1 MFPILH
7 TDRLDLIE
15 IKQNHLS
22 DLFCLFGDANVV
34 RYYNLL
40 PFQYESEG
48 QRLIDLFQT
57 RFTNQTGIRWGISL
71 KGTSNIIGTIGY
83 NSYTTNHKATIGYDL
98 QTRYWN
104 NGYATEALKKALEY
118 GFQELQLNRIDAEVM
133 QGNIGSEKVLSKL
146 NFKNE
151 GILRDWMYWNEKH
164 YDMTMFSLLKAKSET
179 LKA

>member
-1 MFPILH
+1 MFPALH

-15 IKQNHLS
+15 ITQNHLS
-22 DLFCLFGDANVV
+22 DLFKLFGDAQVV

-40 PFQYESEG
+40 PFQNESEG

-57 RFTNQTGIRWGISL
+57 RFTNQTGIRWGIAL
-71 KGTSNIIGTIGY
+71 KGTNNIIGTIGY

-98 QTRYWN
+98 QTHYWN
-104 NGYATEALKKALEY
+104 KGYATEALQKVIEY
-118 GFQELQLNRIDAEVM
+118 GFEQLHINRIEAEVM
-133 QGNIGSEKVLSKL
+133 QGNIGSEKILNKL

-164 YDMTMFSLLKAKSET
+164 YDMTMFSLLKAD
-179 LKA
+179 LR